1 MRRGTLGGMSNS
13 AASLTTQSNI
23 ASQTAGSFLS
33 SCILLMVTFD
43 SAIASNRSQSGLC
56 KKIVNATVLLKMY
69 SVTTRDMMNSNLSMA
84 ARCIPALSS
93 PSSCRV
99 SRTWATTGN
108 AFLKMYNVS
117 ALLDHLD
124 GQLFVYEM
132 ICRKLPTLP
141 NVSYA
146 TVFSKT
152 FSEADIIQMLTPIYS

>member
-1 MRRGTLGGMSNS
+1 
-13 AASLTTQSNI
+13 
-23 ASQTAGSFLS
+23 
-33 SCILLMVTFD
+33 MVTFD
-43 SAIASNRSQSGLC
+43 SAIASNRSKSGLC
-56 KKIVNATVLLKMY
+56 KKIVNASVLLNMY
-69 SVTTRDMMNSNLSMA
+69 YVTTRAMMNSNLGMA

-99 SRTWATTGN
+99 TIAWTSTGN

-132 ICRKLPTLP
+132 ICRQLPTLP

-146 TVFSKT
+146 TASFVLSKVQRLSN
-152 FSEADIIQMLTPIYS
+152 FVNGNN